1 MQVPVQ
7 VSFHGCDHS
16 DAIQS
21 LILDRIDKIEA
32 KYGRFTHCRVVV
44 ELPHKS
50 PTQGKL
56 FHINIDM
63 GVPGSGDIVH
73 HDRGQN
79 PAHEDVHVALRDAFG
94 AVENQLDKVLTKR
107 RDEQRKAAS

>member
-16 DAIQS
+16 DALESDIFS
-21 LILDRIDKIEA
+21 RIHKMESI
-32 KYGRFTHCRVVV
+32 YGRLTNCRVVV

-50 PTQGKL
+50 PAQGKL
-56 FHINIDM
+56 FHINIDI
-63 GVPGSGDIVH
+63 GIPGAGDVVH

-79 PAHEDVHVALRDAFG
+79 PAHEDVHVAMRDAFD
-94 AVENQLDKVLTKR
+94 AVENQLKKVLTKR
-107 RDEQRKAAS
+107 RAEQRKATT